1 MLGSKNE
8 TYGII
13 TLEALAFGVP
23 VVAAAIGGTV
33 RLVQHGQIG
42 LLYLRRYVVS
52 CARAVCR

>member
-8 TYGII
+8 TYSMV
-13 TLEALAFGVP
+13 TLEALAFGVS
-23 VVAAAIGGTV
+23 VVTAATGGTV
-33 RLVQHGQIG
+33 ELVQHGQIG